1 MNSLCGRE
9 PSEIFMESPACTM
22 NGLRGRERCCRMD
35 SKPLTTMNSLRGRE
49 LRVLSKIRRQST
61 SISQKAGEDL
71 RFVKTEK
78 LAD

>member
-1 MNSLCGRE
+1 MNSLRGRE
-9 PSEIFMESPACTM
+9 LLTPAAGASSDTM
-22 NGLRGRERCCRMD
+22 NSLRGRER
-35 SKPLTTMNSLRGRE
+35 LTDQIVNYSITMNSLRGRE